1 MDQPA
6 SPGLIGRYCGQRL
19 YRPATGTYLI
29 RDDLMTMA
37 RGGATFVVTDASTG
51 DDVTAFYRPIMV
63 EH

>member
-1 MDQPA
+1 M
-6 SPGLIGRYCGQRL
+6 
-19 YRPATGTYLI
+19 GTYLT

-37 RGGATFVVTDASTG
+37 KGGATFVVTDASTG